1 MAGYF
6 RSWKLTPPGFVDLA
20 VHARDLAEPD
30 VTFFVL
36 HVEDIV
42 D

>member
-1 MAGYF
+1 VELA
-6 RSWKLTPPGFVDLA
+6 TTGFVDLA

-30 VTFFVL
+30 VSLFVL
-36 HVEDIV
+36 HIEDIV